1 MIYRPTPRE
10 HTHFP
15 EAQPGRRLPILL
27 AWDASEALSEDLEMS
42 RHRVGIVGAGN
53 VGVAAA
59 FALFVQE
66 NCSEIILVD
75 LDRSRA
81 HGEAL
86 DLMHGQ
92 AYVGRL
98 IVRDGDYADLA
109 GCQVV
114 VVAAGAAQKPGE
126 TRLDL
131 LNSNARVFRSI
142 AEGLD
147 KYAPDAVVIVASNP
161 VDVLT
166 YMLQQMSGRPNSK
179 ILGTGTMLDT
189 SRFRS
194 LLGGYYGI
202 DPRSV
207 HGYILGEHGDSE
219 FAAWSTVTIGGKS
232 PVRSKILNKSWNE
245 ADMEKLFVD
254 VRDAAYKIIEGK
266 GYTNWA
272 IGLVISRLVNIILDD
287 RHSIQPVTS
296 RLYGDYG
303 ITEVCISVPTLV
315 GMSGVHRLIHL
326 NLEEREQ
333 AALENS
339 ARLMQESIAG
349 VEL

>member
-1 MIYRPTPRE
+1 MNK
-10 HTHFP
+10 
-15 EAQPGRRLPILL
+15 Q
-27 AWDASEALSEDLEMS
+27 
-42 RHRVGIVGAGN
+42 RVGIVGTGN

-59 FALFVQE
+59 FAMFVQE

-75 LDRSRA
+75 IDKKRA
-81 HGEAL
+81 RGEAI

-92 AYVGRL
+92 AYVGRI
-98 IVRDGDYADLA
+98 IVRDGDYEDLA
-109 GCQVV
+109 GCQIVV
-114 VVAAGAAQKPGE
+114 VTAGAAQKPGE

-131 LNSNARVFRSI
+131 LNNNARVFRSI

-147 KYAPDAVVIVASNP
+147 RHAPDAILIVASNP

-166 YMLQQMSGRPNSK
+166 YMMQQMSGRPGK
-179 ILGTGTMLDT
+179 RVIGTGTMLDT

-194 LLGGYYGI
+194 LLGEYYEV

-232 PVRSKILNKSWNE
+232 PVRSTILGRHWNE
-245 ADMEKLFVD
+245 ADMEDLFLR
-254 VRDAAYKIIEGK
+254 VRNAAYEIIDGK

-272 IGLVISRLVNIILDD
+272 IGLVIARLVSIILDD

-296 RLYGDYG
+296 RLGGDYG
-303 ITEVCISVPTLV
+303 ISDVCISVPALV
-315 GMSGVHRLIHL
+315 GMAGVQRLIHL
-326 NLEEREQ
+326 NLEEAEQ
-333 AALENS
+333 ASLEH
-339 ARLMQESIAG
+339 
-349 VEL
+349 